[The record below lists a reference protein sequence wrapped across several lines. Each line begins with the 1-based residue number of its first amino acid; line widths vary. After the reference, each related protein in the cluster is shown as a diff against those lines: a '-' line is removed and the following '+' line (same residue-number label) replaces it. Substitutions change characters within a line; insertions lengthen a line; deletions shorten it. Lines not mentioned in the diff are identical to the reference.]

1 MLVDHNEA
9 HLLAE
14 PHTETDLG
22 EVCAPV
28 GWQFSLLLVQSGLP
42 TNKVKVV
49 FIAPQLGIV
58 TKCKLRGRKK
68 KSTLLA
74 HNIGP
79 FFSILAIII
88 CNVVAFY
95 PRITETNT
103 FRSVYFSS

>member
-1 MLVDHNEA
+1 MLVDHNEV

-42 TNKVKVV
+42 TNKVKIV

-68 KSTLLA
+68 NQLYWRITLA
-74 HNIGP
+74 H
-79 FFSILAIII
+79 
-88 CNVVAFY
+88 
-95 PRITETNT
+95 
-103 FRSVYFSS
+103 SSLFWQL